1 MFTAKLLRLTLA
13 AIVSWSAW
21 AATLGK
27 VVQIGGHASDIALD
41 ERRGLLYIA
50 NFTANRIEAM
60 STSDFSLQTPLPVP
74 PQPGSIALSPDGRY
88 LVVAHYAKWLATGV
102 TIQPAITVLDL
113 DGATKQTLAT
123 GSSPLAVAFG
133 GGTRALVVSATGFQL
148 LDPATGVFEN
158 LLPKP
163 MSGGDLPA
171 PIPKFPPQIVQAS
184 VGVSGDKRWIV
195 GVAGAEEQDDTLTV
209 HFRFD
214 VTTSELEIV
223 GFTSSPPLGPRV
235 VSVNQDAT
243 SFLTGWAM
251 TTKDYV
257 LTAQFPYAQG
267 ELNVGSHAF
276 DWARS
281 LVYAQIPEAAATRS
295 EGTPPPVLHVADSDN
310 LTVRERLQLPENLAG
325 RSLLSGDMNT
335 MYAVSDSG
343 VMILPVGSLYQAP
356 RVTATKEDVLFRG
369 SFCDRRT
376 MTQEVL
382 IYDEGGGNIDFKVAT
397 TMPGITL
404 SPSSG
409 TTPAH
414 VKISVDPNLYQNA
427 KGTSAGTITIT
438 SRSAINVPAPIRVL
452 INTREPEQ
460 RGALFNLPGKLVDIL
475 SDNVRDRFYV
485 LRQDRNQVL
494 VFNATTFEQV
504 ATLRTGNTPTQMAI
518 TSDYRFMMVANDNS
532 QIANVYDLDL
542 LQQVEPIIFP
552 FGHYPRSIAASS
564 NAILATVRGVSPGL
578 GCPNGAG
585 LHTID
590 RIDFET
596 RRAIIL
602 PSLGV
607 YCNDIPLDT
616 VLTPTPSWS
625 KIMAAMPDGKVLLY
639 DASADTFVAARKD
652 FDKLGGA
659 YAALADQVFLVDN
672 KLLNSSLVP
681 YGQLAT
687 TSGKSSGF
695 TILDGLGLRTTVSS
709 PLAPGVLQ
717 RVDLTTLASIR
728 PTKMIEAPLEAESL
742 KTAAVG
748 QIGQTILPFTRTLA
762 VPANRATVVS
772 LSVSGFTVMPW
783 DYDAALAK
791 PSIQSV
797 FNLAD
802 GSAAVASGGLMGVRG
817 RDLSRV
823 TLSNNELPVP
833 TTLGEAC
840 LTVNSV
846 KAPLFMVS
854 PGQINAQMPYEV
866 VGNAT
871 VVLRTA
877 GGMSDPFT
885 LTVGSSAP
893 AVFQTAVAGPE
904 TGLAALYRAVNGEAV
919 TLANPIHPGD
929 HIVIYATGLGR
940 TSPPVDTGAAAPLE
954 PLAEAIV
961 LPGVK
966 LGGVALP
973 VLYAGLVPGQVGV
986 YQINVYVPAE
996 VPRGMQV
1003 PLVISR
1009 PEQDLTF
1016 SVRVVK

>member
-13 AIVSWSAW
+13 AVVSWSAC

-41 ERRGLLYIA
+41 ERRGLLYVA
-50 NFTANRIEAM
+50 NFTANRIEVM
-60 STSDFSLQTPLPVP
+60 STSDFSLQTPLLVP

-102 TIQPAITVLDL
+102 TLQPALTVLDL
-113 DGATKQTLAT
+113 DGAVKQTLAT

-133 GGTRALVVSATGFQL
+133 GGTRALVVSETGFQL
-148 LDPATGVFEN
+148 LDPATGVFQD
-158 LLPKP
+158 LVPKP
-163 MSGGDLPA
+163 MSGGDLPI
-171 PIPKFPPQIVQAS
+171 PLPKFPPQIVQAS

-195 GVAGAEEQDDTLTV
+195 GVAGTEAQDDKLTV

-223 GFTSSPPLGPRV
+223 GFTASPPLGPRV

-251 TTKDYV
+251 TNRDYV
-257 LTAQFPYAQG
+257 LIAQFPYAKG
-267 ELNVGSHAF
+267 ELNTGSHAF

-281 LVYAQIPEAAATRS
+281 LIYAQIPEATTTSGVAA
-295 EGTPPPVLHVADSDN
+295 PPVLHVVDSDN

-325 RSLLSGDMNT
+325 RSLFSGDMNT
-335 MYAVSDSG
+335 MYAISDSG
-343 VMILPVGSLYQAP
+343 VMILPVGDLYRAP

-369 SFCDRRT
+369 SFCDRRI
-376 MTQEVL
+376 MTQEIL

-397 TMPGITL
+397 TMPGVTL
-404 SPSSG
+404 SPTSG

-427 KGTSAGTITIT
+427 KGTSTGTITIS

-475 SDNVRDRFYV
+475 ADDVRDRFYV

-494 VFNATTFEQV
+494 VFNATTFEQI

-542 LQQVEPIIFP
+542 LQQLDPIVFP

-564 NAILATVRGVSPGL
+564 NAILATVRGVSPGQ
-578 GCPNGAG
+578 GCPNGVG

-596 RRAIIL
+596 RRAITL

-639 DASADTFVAARKD
+639 DASADTFVASRKD
-652 FDKLGGA
+652 FEKLGGA

-672 KLLNSSLVP
+672 NLLNSSLVP

-687 TSGKSSGF
+687 TTGSSSGF
-695 TILDGLGLRTTVSS
+695 TILDGLGLRTTASS
-709 PLAPGVLQ
+709 PAAPGVLQ

-728 PTKMIEAPLEAESL
+728 PTKMIEAPLTAEGM
-742 KTAAVG
+742 KTAATG
-748 QIGQTILPFTRTLA
+748 QIGQTIVPFTRTLA
-762 VPANRATVVS
+762 VPANRASVIS

-791 PSIQSV
+791 PVIQSV

-802 GSAAVASGGLMGVRG
+802 GSPAVATGGLVGVRG

-823 TLSNNELPVP
+823 TLSNSELPVP

-840 LTVNSV
+840 LTVNNV

-854 PGQINAQMPYEV
+854 PGQINAQIPYEV

-871 VVLRTA
+871 MVLRTA

-885 LTVGSSAP
+885 LTVASSAP

-940 TSPPVDTGAAAPLE
+940 TSPSVDTGAAAPLE
-954 PLAEAIV
+954 PLAESTV

-996 VPRGMQV
+996 VPRGMEV

-1009 PEQDLTF
+1009 PDQDLTF